1 MMGMGSSKQESGKS
15 GEATRR
21 NDVQVRRDGKQVQVV
36 KYYGPKET
44 AKEEFL
50 APLNL
55 SNVNDTGMPR
65 R

>member
-1 MMGMGSSKQESGKS
+1 MGMGWSKKENDKPDSST
-15 GEATRR
+15 TRT
-21 NDVQVRRDGKQVQVV
+21 DVTVREGKQAQVV

-55 SNVNDTGMPR
+55 SNVNDNAMQR